1 MDGMSGMS
9 EFHRSVLLHEA
20 VDLLNVRP
28 GRKYIDAT
36 LGGGGHGLEIAKK
49 GGLVLGIDTDED
61 AIEFVGRKIKSLE
74 LRIRNNIRIAH
85 GNFSEVGEIARE
97 NGFEKV
103 DGILF
108 DLGVSSHQFDEAER
122 GFSFAKEGPL
132 DMRMSKD
139 LKVTAK
145 DLVNGLTK
153 QELEELFTR
162 LGQERFA
169 RKIADSIVKA
179 RAKKQ
184 IATTGEL
191 AEIVKKSVY
200 RSVYDVHP
208 ATRVFQALRIAVN
221 DELNALREALPQ
233 AVDLLED
240 SGRVVVISFHSLED
254 RIVKQTF
261 KQFESDG
268 RGAILTKKP
277 ITPGEEELKR
287 NPRSRSAKLRIFER
301 HL

>member
-1 MDGMSGMS
+1 MS
-9 EFHRSVLLHEA
+9 EFHRSVLLQEA
-20 VDLLNVRP
+20 VDLLKVRA
-28 GRKYIDAT
+28 GGKYIDAT
-36 LGGGGHGLEIAKK
+36 LGGGGHGFKVLKQ
-49 GGLVLGIDTDED
+49 GGLLLGIDQDID
-61 AIEFVGRKIKSLE
+61 AIEFVERRWKIESRKWNIKE
-74 LRIRNNIRIAH
+74 ERLRLVR
-85 GNFSEVGEIARE
+85 GNFKDLEKIARE

-103 DGILF
+103 SGVLF

-162 LGQERFA
+162 FGEERFA

-179 RAKKQ
+179 RAEKQ
-184 IATTGEL
+184 ITTTAEL

-200 RSVYDVHP
+200 RSIYDVHP

-221 DELNALREALPQ
+221 DELNVLYDALPQ
-233 AVDLLED
+233 AVRLLRD
-240 SGRVVVISFHSLED
+240 GGRLVVISFHSLED
-254 RIVKQTF
+254 RIVKQVF
-261 KQFESDG
+261 LQFAEKGYGSV
-268 RGAILTKKP
+268 LSKKP
-277 ITPGEEELKR
+277 IVPSVEEIKQ
-287 NPRSRSAKLRIFER
+287 NPRSRSAKLRVFER
-301 HL
+301 R